1 MYKKPILPQ
10 LILLKPAYI
19 YNIFQHSM
27 NPWDV
32 ARLRINL
39 GDYNIKSKGDGQHI
53 ERKVKKVV
61 RHRGFDP
68 QTLVNRTKANFA
80 YSNQTI

>member
-1 MYKKPILPQ
+1 
-10 LILLKPAYI
+10 
-19 YNIFQHSM
+19 M

-32 ARLRINL
+32 ARLKVNL
-39 GDYNIKSKGDGQHI
+39 GDYNIKSKGDVQHV

-68 QTLVNRTKANFA
+68 QTLVLFSHLKLK
-80 YSNQTI
+80 Q

>member
-1 MYKKPILPQ
+1 
-10 LILLKPAYI
+10 
-19 YNIFQHSM
+19 M

-39 GDYNIKSKGDGQHI
+39 GDYNIKSKGDGEHI
-53 ERKVKKVV
+53 ERRVKKVV

-68 QTLVNRTKANFA
+68 QTLVSDLQGQIYYFF
-80 YSNQTI
+80 IIE